1 MLKQNEGIL
10 DRIVRL
16 GLAAILLPTGLF
28 LLGGLHAGVLGI
40 AVTAVGAIA
49 LITGATGVCL
59 LYIPFGFSTLEKE
72 RQFISRCRSRMGS
85 WGPRGAGWG
94 MGMCGPRAESDASKP
109 ESAPKGVQV

>member
-16 GLAAILLPTGLF
+16 GLAAILLPTGLL
-28 LLGGLHAGVLGI
+28 LLGGLQAGVLGI

-49 LITGATGVCL
+49 LITGVTGVCA

-72 RQFISRCRSRMGS
+72 RQLISRCRSMMGS
-85 WGPRGAGWG
+85 GGPRGSGWG
-94 MGMCGPRAESDASKP
+94 MGMCGPRAESEASTP
-109 ESAPKGVQV
+109 EAEPKGVQI